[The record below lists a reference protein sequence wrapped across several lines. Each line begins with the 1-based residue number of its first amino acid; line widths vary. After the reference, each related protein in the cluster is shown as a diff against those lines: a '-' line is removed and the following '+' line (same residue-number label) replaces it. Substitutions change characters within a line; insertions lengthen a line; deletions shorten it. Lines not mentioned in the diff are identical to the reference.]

1 MTVVAFSCYASIYSV
16 VRTDFYAMQKGY
28 TSFQLIANE
37 NRKAFN
43 QTRKIDPWG

>member
-1 MTVVAFSCYASIYSV
+1 MQAYIPLSEQVIYYAV
-16 VRTDFYAMQKGY
+16 QKGY
-28 TSFQLIANE
+28 SFQLIANE